1 VSTRQQKTIGSEGP
15 ILQCSAT
22 SLIRIRDLLLFT
34 LLAFLTATVACGQT
48 RGGARTERADTTALA
63 DTSKKK
69 ESGIDTSVV
78 YASVDSIVY
87 SYPER
92 LMHMYGKG
100 DVKYRTMGL
109 KSERIDVDWNDNT
122 MEAYGVLDSSRI
134 GKTDSLKH
142 LYTGTPVMVDGG
154 ETYEGWK
161 IGYNF
166 KSQKGRI
173 SLGETSMG
181 DGYYHG
187 EQIKKVD
194 KDMLFIANGIF
205 TSCDLDDPHYYFY
218 SPRMRVT
225 LHDKIVAEPIYL
237 YVADVPV
244 LVLPFGVFP
253 SQGGRHSG
261 IIAPAYGED
270 VNRGKYI
277 SHLGYYSAIS
287 DYMDLSAGG
296 DWYTEG
302 GWRGFS
308 TFHYAKRYDFTGSLT
323 GEYSRLIIGE
333 KSDANYQNEA
343 NYRVNLTHNQ
353 TIDPTTRLDV
363 NFTFASNNSYQTSN
377 NYSDYLQQEIYSN
390 ATLTKSWEGT
400 NNSMSIN
407 ISRRQE
413 LVDHS
418 IDATIPTIDFSHTL
432 SYPFRRTQKSR
443 GLGTTPDESYAWYE
457 LIGVGYS
464 GEYIHRESKTA
475 TADSIDYPDRFVHY
489 DRQGIEHNFTINAA
503 PKAGYFTISPYVNYY
518 ERWYDKSVTVDSV
531 NRSTNAPVLRDVD
544 GFNAVRYFNTGLSA
558 STKLYGMFQPPIPG
572 IAGFRHT
579 LTPSLSYTYQPDF
592 SKPGFGYYGTY
603 VDTLGQTQSYN
614 KFQKEVYGG
623 APAGESQAIGLNVG
637 NLFEMKTEDTDSLH
651 KGTKYQLLNLGASLS
666 YNFAASEFKLS
677 DLALNYRTDIAQF
690 LNISGNSS
698 YRFYDYDRALNER
711 INKLLI
717 SEGKGIAQLTSIGVN
732 LSTTFKGD
740 KKTRESETHPID
752 STEITS
758 TQNGTFAPSGYRG
771 VYDEVPPD
779 FSIPWNL
786 GLSFSFFQNQE
797 NPSVKTRSVNLNAN
811 LGFNLTDN
819 WKFSAVG
826 GYDLIRSQFAAPRI
840 TIDRDL
846 HCWTM
851 NFTWTPIGPLAG
863 YRFELKL
870 KAPQLQDIKLT
881 KQSIASGY
889 Y

>member
-1 VSTRQQKTIGSEGP
+1 MTSRDQKKFLVEGY
-15 ILQCSAT
+15 ILQSCNLRYFLPWAIPAFVLLQLMWCSPALSET
-22 SLIRIRDLLLFT
+22 ADT
-34 LLAFLTATVACGQT
+34 LKAA
-48 RGGARTERADTTALA
+48 RADTLA
-63 DTSKKK
+63 HADSLKKK
-69 ESGIDTSVV
+69 TSGIDTSVV
-78 YASVDSIVY
+78 YAATDSIVY
-87 SYPER
+87 SYPHR
-92 LMHMYGKG
+92 LMQMYGKG
-100 DVKYRTMGL
+100 DVKYRTLGL
-109 KSERIDVDWNDNT
+109 KAERIDVDWNDNN
-122 MEAYGVLDSSRI
+122 MESYGVLDSSKI

-142 LYTGTPVMVDGG
+142 LYYGTPVMVDGG

-181 DGYYHG
+181 EGFYHG

-194 KDMLFIANGIF
+194 KDVLFIANGIF

-237 YVADVPV
+237 YIADVPV
-244 LVLPFGVFP
+244 MVLPFGVFP

-270 VNRGKYI
+270 ANRGKFI

-287 DYMDLSAGG
+287 DYTDLALGG

-323 GEYSRLIIGE
+323 GEYSRLLIGQR
-333 KSDANYQNEA
+333 KDPGFRNEA
-343 NYRVNLTHNQ
+343 NYRANLTHNE
-353 TIDPTTRLDV
+353 TIDPTTRLDI
-363 NFTFASNNSYQTSN
+363 NFTFASNNSYQTTN
-377 NYSDYLQQEIYSN
+377 NYDQYLQQEIYSN

-407 ISRRQE
+407 LSRRQE

-418 IDATIPTIDFSHTL
+418 IDAAMPTIDFTHSQ

-443 GLGTTPDESYAWYE
+443 GLSGGTGQDFAWYE
-457 LIGVGYS
+457 LIGLGYS
-464 GEYIHRESKTA
+464 GEYVHRQSKTA
-475 TADSIDYPDRFVHY
+475 TTDSIDYPDRFVHY
-489 DRQGIEHNFTINAA
+489 DRQGVEHNFTLNAS
-503 PKAGYFTISPYVNYY
+503 PKAGYFTIAPSVNYY
-518 ERWYDKSVTVDSV
+518 ERWYNRSVTVDSI
-531 NRSTNAPVLRDVD
+531 NRQTNAPVLKDVD
-544 GFNAVRYFNTGLSA
+544 GFNAVRYFNTSLSA

-572 IAGFRHT
+572 VAGFRHT
-579 LTPSLSYTYQPDF
+579 LTPSISYTYQPDF
-592 SKPGFGYYGTY
+592 SKQKFGYYGTY
-603 VDTLGQTQSYN
+603 LDTLGQRQTYN

-623 APAGESQAIGLNVG
+623 APAGESQAIGFSVG
-637 NLFEMKTEDTDSLH
+637 NLFEMKTEDRDSLH

-666 YNFAASEFKLS
+666 YNFAADQFKLS
-677 DLALNYRTDIAQF
+677 DLGLNYRTDIGQY
-690 LNISGNSS
+690 LNISGNSGYS
-698 YRFYDYDRALNER
+698 FYAFDRGLNQR
-711 INKLLI
+711 VNRLLI
-717 SEGKGIAQLTSIGVN
+717 DEGQGIARLTSIGVN
-732 LSTTFKGD
+732 LSTTLKGD
-740 KKTRESETHPID
+740 KKQRE
-752 STEITS
+752 TEIHQFDTTENVNAMAGS
-758 TQNGTFAPSGYRG
+758 FTQSGYRG
-771 VYDEVPPD
+771 IYDEAPPD

-786 GLSFSFFQNQE
+786 GLSFTFAQNQE
-797 NPSVKTRSVNLNAN
+797 NPAIKSRAVNLNAN
-811 LGFNLTDN
+811 LGFNLTEN
-819 WKFSAVG
+819 WKFTAVG
-826 GYDLIRSQFAAPRI
+826 SYDMVREMFAAPRI

-851 NFTWTPIGPLAG
+851 NFTWTPIGQLAG
-863 YRFELKL
+863 YRFEIKL

-881 KQSIASGY
+881 KQSNASGY